1 MTDLEL
7 ENWRREWRV
16 ETEPVPDLKRKIHRQ
31 NLRMAAAVLAIG
43 LCLTLS
49 TAEALRRH
57 SSFMG
62 GMAIGIGFTSLL
74 VGGYAWWVRRGAWK
88 PTAQTTLAYA
98 ELSYKR
104 AIAKVRT
111 LRFAFYLLLTATV
124 LFTGYVA
131 WNWKH
136 FEGRSV
142 AIVTFMVIELFVFR
156 YLSRRKK
163 QEIEEIKKLIDE
175 VKE

>member
-31 NLRMAAAVLAIG
+31 NLRIAAAVLATG

-49 TAEALRRH
+49 TVEALRRH
-57 SSFMG
+57 SWFMG
-62 GMAIGIGFTSLL
+62 GMAVGIGVTGLL
-74 VGGYAWWVRRGAWK
+74 VGGYAWWVRRGAWR

-104 AIAKVRT
+104 AIAKART
-111 LRFAFYLLLTATV
+111 LRFAFYFLLAATV

-136 FEGRSV
+136 FEGRSA

-156 YLSRRKK
+156 HLSRRKK
-163 QEIEEIKKLIDE
+163 LEIEEMKKLIDE
-175 VKE
+175 